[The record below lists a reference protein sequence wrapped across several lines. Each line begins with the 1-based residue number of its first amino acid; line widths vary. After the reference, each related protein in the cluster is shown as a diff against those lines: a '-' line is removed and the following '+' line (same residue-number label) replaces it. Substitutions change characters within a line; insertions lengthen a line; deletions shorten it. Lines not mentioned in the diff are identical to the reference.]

1 MTNFKKEKLI
11 KKHLG
16 IETPNWIV
24 QNCIK
29 MLNEFQYLEQQYN
42 NQKEIQLILNLNRND
57 YVKYVGGSKSK
68 YLTKGKT
75 YRLTGKP
82 NLNRVCIIN
91 NCGKRMNAPIRY
103 FISFELP
110 F

>member
-1 MTNFKKEKLI
+1 MINFKKEKLI

-16 IETPNWIV
+16 ISTPDWIV

-29 MLNEFQYLEQQYN
+29 MLNEFQDIELQYN
-42 NQKEIQLILNLNRND
+42 EQKKIQLILNLNRND
-57 YVKYVGGSKSK
+57 LVEYVGGSNSK
-68 YLTKGKT
+68 YLTKGKK

-82 NLNRVCIIN
+82 NSSRVCIIN

-103 FISFELP
+103 FKS
-110 F
+110 